1 MFVLAHLSD
10 PHLAIDTPPVSKL
23 LSKRGLGYL
32 NWLRKRRAIHR
43 PEVLAAVT
51 ADVKAQAPDHIA
63 VTGDLVNLSLPVE
76 FQKAQDWLNSLDV
89 PADVTVVPGNH
100 DAYVRSAASYPQ
112 QYWGAYMRGDQS
124 ENFPFVRRRGPIAL
138 IGVSTA
144 VPTPPLSATGRVGRD
159 QLQRLGDLLEQAARE
174 RLFRVV
180 LIHHPPVPRAN
191 YFRRLVDAE
200 ALREVLR
207 KHGADLVLHGHHHVS
222 SVVWLSGGRY
232 TIPCV
237 GVPSASEMPG
247 HDEDPGGYH
256 LFEIDGEPG
265 NWLCTMSVRGL
276 TKDGTVAEVNRME
289 LGGELV

>member
-1 MFVLAHLSD
+1 
-10 PHLAIDTPPVSKL
+10 
-23 LSKRGLGYL
+23 
-32 NWLRKRRAIHR
+32 
-43 PEVLAAVT
+43 VLAAVT

-76 FQKAQDWLNSLDV
+76 FQKAQDWLKSLDV

-100 DAYVRSAASYPQ
+100 DAYVRSAAAYPQ
-112 QYWGAYMRGDQS
+112 QYWGAYMRGDRS
-124 ENFPFVRRRGPIAL
+124 ETFPFVRRRGPIAL

-159 QLQRLGDLLEQAARE
+159 QLQRLGDLLEQIARE

-180 LIHHPPVPRAN
+180 LIHHPPVPGAN
-191 YFRRLVDAE
+191 HFRRLVDAE
-200 ALREVLR
+200 PLREVLR

-222 SVVWLSGGRY
+222 SVIWLSGGRY

-265 NWLCTMSVRGL
+265 NWLCTMRVRGL
-276 TKDGTVAEVNRME
+276 TKDGSVAEVNRTE
-289 LGGELV
+289 LGGELA